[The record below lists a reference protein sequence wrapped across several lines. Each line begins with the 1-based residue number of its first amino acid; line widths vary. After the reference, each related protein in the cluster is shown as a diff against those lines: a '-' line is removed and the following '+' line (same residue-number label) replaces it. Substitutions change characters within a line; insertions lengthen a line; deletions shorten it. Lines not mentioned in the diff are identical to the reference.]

1 MSALPSLQ
9 VRGALGVY
17 THILDAAWTPA
28 AWMELSVGYSCPTW
42 TPAAWTLPPIPR
54 RRLLIQPTQ
63 SRSIPL

>member
-9 VRGALGVY
+9 VLERRTGY
-17 THILDAAWTPA
+17 TQSST
-28 AWMELSVGYSCPTW
+28 C

-63 SRSIPL
+63 SR